1 MSNSDTAMFDM
12 SQFGSSYLLAGIEV
26 YLETAHEVCQCETLL
41 LELDRLEAWEERH
54 GGFYDLEMVREHFA
68 NLRERIVERKA
79 DIEAF
84 ESQFFADVARS
95 KFTVIEGGKK
105 V

>member
-1 MSNSDTAMFDM
+1 MSNSDTALFDM

-26 YLETAHEVCQCETLL
+26 YLETAHELCQCETLL

-54 GGFYDLEMVREHFA
+54 GGFYDLDVVRAHFA
-68 NLRERIVERKA
+68 DLRERIAERKA
-79 DIEAF
+79 EIEAF
-84 ESQFFADVARS
+84 ESQFFAERARS
-95 KFTVIEGGKK
+95 KFTVVEGGKK

>member
-1 MSNSDTAMFDM
+1 MNSDTALFDM

-41 LELDRLEAWEERH
+41 RELDRLEAWEERH
-54 GGFYDLEMVREHFA
+54 GGFYDLDMVRDHFA
-68 NLRERIVERKA
+68 ELRERITDKQAE
-79 DIEAF
+79 IEAF
-84 ESQFFADVARS
+84 ESQFFAEQARS
-95 KFTVIEGGKK
+95 RFTVVEGGKK